1 MGNTSHTYPRTS
13 LASIVG
19 LPEGG
24 IETLR
29 NHDPYIA
36 LMRLASDQTGEGQIK
51 LATWFR
57 LSASGQIAGLS
68 DDQERRLIL
77 NATYATLKQGHIKAY
92 CELYETLGQK
102 AATRS
107 FFTPDNF
114 RQAISTSLL
123 NKDPA
128 TFARLKALSAD
139 DSAKQAVFTAQDV
152 RAAVQIALETVAS
165 GAIVQLQN
173 GFGND
178 PAFSYL
184 IPVWAEYDRVHEATT
199 ALWKDGTL
207 YVRTPQTE
215 ITSAPELRIKYKRD
229 DSRLCDAWER
239 TVAILKN
246 LDVWGMNS
254 WTECGINTPVNGEVR
269 DGARKALGVLETPPH
284 LRHPPAYKM
293 GL

>member
-1 MGNTSHTYPRTS
+1 MGSTSHTSSGIS

-24 IETLR
+24 LETLR

-57 LSASGQIAGLS
+57 LSESKQTTSLS
-68 DDQERRLIL
+68 DDQKRRLIL
-77 NATYATLKQGHIKAY
+77 NATYATLTHGRIQAY
-92 CELYETLGQK
+92 CDLYEALGK
-102 AATRS
+102 KPATKS
-107 FFTPDNF
+107 FFTPDDF
-114 RQAISTSLL
+114 RHAIGTSLIS
-123 NKDPA
+123 KDPA
-128 TFARLKALSAD
+128 TFARLKTLSAD
-139 DSAKQAVFTAQDV
+139 DASMQALFTAQDV
-152 RAAVQIALETVAS
+152 RSAVQTALETVDS
-165 GAIVQLQN
+165 DAIVQLQN

-184 IPVWAEYDRVHEATT
+184 IPVWTEYDRVHETTT

-246 LDVWGMNS
+246 LDVRGMNS

-269 DGARKALGVLETPPH
+269 DGARKALGALTISPPH
-284 LRHPPAYKM
+284 LGKPVPF
-293 GL
+293 